1 MFTSNHGNGFNPAR
15 QLQRA
20 VGHALAATPSQPAT
34 TDLAPNLALPWVLRL
49 RYGMVAGEAAIIV
62 AMAYVFRLDFP
73 VVWTLTP
80 LAAILASNL
89 VLGRMRGTSSRFPQ
103 ETLGA
108 AFVLDTLS
116 LTVILGLTGGPANPF
131 SLLYLVQITLSVV
144 VLHKIWT

>member
-1 MFTSNHGNGFNPAR
+1 MSTSNDGNGLNPAR

-20 VGHALAATPSQPAT
+20 AGHVLAAVPQTVT

-89 VLGRMRGTSSRFPQ
+89 VLGRMRDTSSRFPQ
-103 ETLGA
+103 ETL
-108 AFVLDTLS
+108 VPPS
-116 LTVILGLTGGPANPF
+116 F
-131 SLLYLVQITLSVV
+131 SIPLP
-144 VLHKIWT
+144 